1 MPLMITTWMSA
12 LRANLLREQIATQ
25 TLLLEYIYW
34 HIPHSVTKG
43 HYFSK
48 NPFKKNLQIEIFYT
62 KMVQD
67 TQKRQASIFDSLF

>member
-1 MPLMITTWMSA
+1 MLCSWLYEAKDSI
-12 LRANLLREQIATQ
+12 
-25 TLLLEYIYW
+25 
-34 HIPHSVTKG
+34 HSVTKG